1 MINRQ
6 YIQGALALFLMG
18 AAVTTVDAFT
28 LSNKASLTTTTTA
41 CTPFAP
47 VAFVQ
52 TSTCLRASE
61 EGEETQEEPAE
72 EGDETSAGNGGGE
85 NSDILSSPAFLKRK
99 VDVLKSDIAAAE
111 AEIEE
116 LKIAV
121 EEGKAEWGDQ
131 LDQLQTEVGF

>member
-28 LSNKASLTTTTTA
+28 LSNKPSLTTTA

-52 TSTCLRASE
+52 TFTCLRASE
-61 EGEETQEEPAE
+61 EGEETQEEPVE
-72 EGDETSAGNGGGE
+72 DGEETSAGNGGEG